1 MKKETTGKMT
11 ALSTKELGPKTWPD
25 FEKLAPKQGQ
35 CWCTYYQRAKPVHT
49 GKDPLKADRVN
60 HSYKENLVMQ
70 GKSHAIL
77 VYDGKRPVGWC
88 QYGPKEELPRIDAG
102 RGYRKVEPLITEKML
117 WRITCF
123 FVDREYR
130 GKGIAETALKGAL
143 ESIRNQGGGI
153 VEAYPVVSKKMGA
166 VPEWLWFGTP
176 GMFRRAHFKPVAP
189 LGTSLQ
195 LMRRTLSSSRS

>member
-1 MKKETTGKMT
+1 M
-11 ALSTKELGPKTWPD
+11 
-25 FEKLAPKQGQ
+25 
-35 CWCTYYQRAKPVHT
+35 HT
-49 GKDPLKADRVN
+49 GKDRLIADRVN
-60 HSYKENLVMQ
+60 RNYKKNLVMK

-102 RGYRKVEPLITEKML
+102 RGYRKVEPLKSGKKL

-130 GKGIAETALKGAL
+130 GKGIAETALTGAID
-143 ESIRNQGGGI
+143 SIREQGGGI

-176 GMFRRAHFKPVAP
+176 GMVRRARFKPVAP

-195 LMRRTLSSSRS
+195 LMRRTLTPSRSRS